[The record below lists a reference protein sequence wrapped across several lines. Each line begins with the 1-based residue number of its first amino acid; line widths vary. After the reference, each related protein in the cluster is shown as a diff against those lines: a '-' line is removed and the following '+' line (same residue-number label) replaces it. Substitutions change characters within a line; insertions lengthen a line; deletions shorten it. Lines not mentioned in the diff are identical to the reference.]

1 MLQISYRPRN
11 WITLQILKWFLDA
24 ANDDIVEAIE
34 LQFAMEDI
42 QNAVNNSPVNATNG
56 FKLPNLQIRDESSL
70 SGITLNQLLLQIA
83 SSQSEF

>member
-1 MLQISYRPRN
+1 M
-11 WITLQILKWFLDA
+11 KWFLDA

-42 QNAVNNSPVNATNG
+42 QNAVNNSQSQVNATNG
-56 FKLPNLQIRDESSL
+56 SQLPNLQIRDESSL

-83 SSQSEF
+83 SSQSEFKL

>member
-1 MLQISYRPRN
+1 M
-11 WITLQILKWFLDA
+11 KWFLDA

-42 QNAVNNSPVNATNG
+42 QNAVNNSQTPVNATNG
-56 FKLPNLQIRDESSL
+56 SQLPNLQIRDESSL

>member
-1 MLQISYRPRN
+1 M
-11 WITLQILKWFLDA
+11 KWFLDA

-42 QNAVNNSPVNATNG
+42 QNAVNNSQSQVNATNG
-56 FKLPNLQIRDESSL
+56 SQLPNLQIRDESSL

>member
-1 MLQISYRPRN
+1 M
-11 WITLQILKWFLDA
+11 KWFLDA

-56 FKLPNLQIRDESSL
+56 SQLPNLQIRDESSL